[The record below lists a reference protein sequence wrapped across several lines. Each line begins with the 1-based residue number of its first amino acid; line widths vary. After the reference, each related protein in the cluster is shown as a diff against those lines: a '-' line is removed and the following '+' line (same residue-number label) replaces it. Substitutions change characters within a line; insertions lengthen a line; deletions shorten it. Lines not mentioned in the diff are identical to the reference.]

1 MRGSDGL
8 CSCVMGSVCRAAGF
22 GFAIAPPWTIA
33 LKVMFLAAVLVWP
46 ASCGSNTATRS
57 GTTPPPSA
65 TLTPS
70 ATSLNFGQVPVETT
84 STSQSLTLTNLG
96 STAIT
101 VSAVKANAPFAVSG
115 FSGSATLNAG
125 QSLPLAVT
133 FAPAAQTSYSGR
145 LTITS
150 TAPSSPNTVTLSGS
164 GVTQTSGLPNCG
176 KVNDTNIYVPPN
188 YDTFTPPGKGQSYTD
203 PVFGCTIT
211 RITDAIAMGWQ
222 QGKHWYSTVT
232 PFNANDTYLML
243 TPSGSPTIVDSHGNT
258 VVSQANFPA
267 MNYTFAV
274 WDTMNPNVFYY
285 TSGNRFIKGTIA
297 GTPPNAT
304 VTPTVLAMFSQYS
317 SVTIPD
323 DEDLSDDGLHI
334 WLTSGA
340 GTDSS
345 GDIFLVTLSAG
356 NGAATGA
363 TASTTLSN
371 ISYHKLQIAANNG
384 VSIESSG
391 PRTIYNPDGT
401 SFVPGG
407 GGGNHTDW
415 GHDDSSLMVAASLW
429 YAGTAQNGCPS
440 NWGIGLLDLTTNAVR
455 LCLNDGMQ
463 NVANAWHI
471 SARDVQSQ
479 HWITWSADDS
489 NTCPSSSTYCFN
501 NPTNT
506 SGWSLYTAEIDL
518 FTSTGTIVRLAH
530 HRSRTDENYW
540 AQTRAI
546 LSRDG
551 KYVVYDSNYN
561 QSNTSAGSNYVD
573 VYLIGPLY

>member
-1 MRGSDGL
+1 LRGSDGL

-334 WLTSGA
+334 WLSSAA
-340 GTDSS
+340 GGGGT
-345 GDIFLVTLSAG
+345 GNLFLVTLNAG
-356 NGAATGA
+356 NGAATSSA
-363 TASTTLSN
+363 QSTTLTN
-371 ISYHKLQIAANNG
+371 ITYHKIQIAPGNRVSVENNG
-384 VSIESSG
+384 
-391 PRTIYNPDGT
+391 RTMYNPDGT
-401 SFVPGG
+401 VFQSWTNGDHV
-407 GGGNHTDW
+407 DW
-415 GHDDSSLMVAASLW
+415 GLDDSGVMVAASLW
-429 YAGTAQNGCPS
+429 FARTNNNGCPS
-440 NWGIGLLDLTTNAVR
+440 NWGLGLLDLTPNTVR
-455 LCLNDGMQ
+455 LCLTSSETI
-463 NVANAWHI
+463 VSAWHV
-471 SARDVQSQ
+471 SARDINTK
-479 HWITWSADDS
+479 HWIIWSADDGG
-489 NTCPSSSTYCFN
+489 TCPSSSYYCFN

-506 SGWSLYTAEIDL
+506 SGWRLYDGEIVL
-518 FTSTGTIVRLAH
+518 FTSSGTIVRLAH
-530 HRSRTDENYW
+530 HRSRTNENYW
-540 AQTRAI
+540 AQTRAAV
-546 LSRDG
+546 SRDG
-551 KYVVYDSNYN
+551 RYVLFESNYN
-561 QSNTSAGSNYVD
+561 QSGTSAGSQYTD
-573 VYLIGPLY
+573 TYIIGQL